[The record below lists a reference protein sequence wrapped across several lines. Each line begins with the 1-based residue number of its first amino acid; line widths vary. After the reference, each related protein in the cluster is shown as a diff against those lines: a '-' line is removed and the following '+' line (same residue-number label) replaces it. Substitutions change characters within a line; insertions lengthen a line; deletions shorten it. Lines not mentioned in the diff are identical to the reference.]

1 MSSTTWEDDLSSIK
15 SQWTLKLSTSPSGD
29 LCREQRLPA
38 LVLML
43 SKKLEGCP
51 LFSHF
56 KEWGLQVKDWTHQ
69 THGQGAGVVFFSE
82 GSFCYSEWN
91 AHADCYFEWRYLEW
105 RTILGP
111 KTPMTRQNVEH
122 CSCIGSKGHSM
133 ICRNRRKSDILNIK
147 METQATRIFN
157 MRMTWFSFL
166 FVSIVLCFET
176 TFPHT
181 STGLSNT
188 RFWWL
193 TVIETMST
201 APTTLRPKHM
211 VQEMFRQ
218 STHLFWF
225 IVFIDRKDVLKLQN
239 PWNYLQHAAFWKI
252 SFQSFGSA
260 GWCFFLT
267 RPTHNSK

>member
-1 MSSTTWEDDLSSIK
+1 
-15 SQWTLKLSTSPSGD
+15 
-29 LCREQRLPA
+29 
-38 LVLML
+38 
-43 SKKLEGCP
+43 
-51 LFSHF
+51 
-56 KEWGLQVKDWTHQ
+56 
-69 THGQGAGVVFFSE
+69 
-82 GSFCYSEWN
+82 
-91 AHADCYFEWRYLEW
+91 
-105 RTILGP
+105 
-111 KTPMTRQNVEH
+111 
-122 CSCIGSKGHSM
+122 
-133 ICRNRRKSDILNIK
+133 

-260 GWCFFLT
+260 GWCFFWQGQLT
-267 RPTHNSK
+267 TASKQSNKQKRNEIGTKSSLGRACQECNVQIHRLRCVFLDDLFWVVLRWFYSWNPWHWSIGFWVMKSWAALECSWYGIDECLDGNVLHQLLSGVNSWHHKRWKYCKVPWDV